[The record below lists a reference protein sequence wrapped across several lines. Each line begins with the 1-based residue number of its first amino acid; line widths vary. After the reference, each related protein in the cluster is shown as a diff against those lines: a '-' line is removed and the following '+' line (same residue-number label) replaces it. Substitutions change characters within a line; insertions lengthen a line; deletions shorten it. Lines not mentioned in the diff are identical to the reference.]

1 MNAVDAAVLGTIQA
15 LTEFLPVSS
24 SGHLRLGSAFLG
36 LEEGHDLLFDI
47 VLHLGTLLAV
57 VGVYRKR
64 IGFLLADVFRH
75 LGDLRYGVL
84 GWLERS
90 EGTRYAMLVVLA
102 TLPTGVIGVLM
113 KSVISG
119 DSIGVRAVGG
129 LLLVNAV
136 LLAVSKRFPGAEAPS
151 DPKGIDAQRPYSVGG
166 IGPREALLI
175 GIMQGLAV
183 LPGISRSGATIVTAL
198 ALGAWRMK
206 AAEFSFL
213 LSIPAILGAT
223 LVEFDLDAIAAASGG
238 VQVYLLGAV
247 VSAAVGVLALLGLLR
262 LLRSAQFHHF
272 AWYCALVGLAA
283 LLFG

>member
-1 MNAVDAAVLGTIQA
+1 MNALDAVLLGTIQG

-24 SGHLRLGSAFLG
+24 SGHLRLGTAFLG
-36 LEEGHDLLFDI
+36 LQEGHDLLFDI

-57 VGVYRKR
+57 VAVYRQR

-75 LGDLRYGVL
+75 LGDLRYGLL
-84 GWLERS
+84 GWLKRS
-90 EGTRYAMLVVLA
+90 EGTRYAMLVVIA
-102 TLPTGVIGVLM
+102 TLPTGIIGVLL
-113 KSVISG
+113 KDLISG
-119 DSIGVRAVGG
+119 DAFGVRAVGG
-129 LLLVNAV
+129 LLLLNAA
-136 LLAVSKRFPGAEAPS
+136 LLALSKRYNGADAPA
-151 DPKGIDAQRPYSVGG
+151 DPKAIDAERPYAVGG

-183 LPGISRSGATIVTAL
+183 LPGISRSGTTIVTAL

-223 LVEFDLDAIAAASGG
+223 LVEFDLDAIASASGG
-238 VQVYLLGAV
+238 AQVYLIGAII
-247 VSAAVGVLALLGLLR
+247 SSAVGVIALLGLLR

-283 LLFG
+283 LVFG